1 MPVLV
6 GKSVSADILKSISD
20 FDINRSPEF
29 VVSEESNAV
38 SHTGKIDKYNAA
50 LVFTKDEN
58 QIYIALSNYSNSSPI
73 NLFNNINKTLAP
85 FYG

>member
-1 MPVLV
+1 MRFLTQ
-6 GKSVSADILKSISD
+6 
-20 FDINRSPEF
+20 E
-29 VVSEESNAV
+29 
-38 SHTGKIDKYNAA
+38 KIDKYNAA

-73 NLFNNINKTLAP
+73 NLFNNINKTLAT